1 MALQKRK
8 ACKSEKG
15 DRKIREGFFQTE
27 KTNKIARRLF
37 RKFQNGKPD
46 RTVFKKEIAPAV
58 QHGCSD
64 GISFT
69 KSSHSLYAGKV
80 FTKNAKN
87 KEDAIL
93 GLGNNGIWKN
103 GMGMP
108 TAFTENSGNRD
119 LLIYSLS
126 MNDINNRTG
135 IGSMDLTVSFGMTD
149 GTHLGFRI
157 KRAHKIKK

>member
-93 GLGNNGIWKN
+93 GVRNDGIRKN
-103 GMGMP
+103 SVGVP
-108 TAFTENSGNRD
+108 TAFADNPGDTD
-119 LLIYSLS
+119 ILIDRFSRSVL
-126 MNDINNRTG
+126 
-135 IGSMDLTVSFGMTD
+135 
-149 GTHLGFRI
+149 
-157 KRAHKIKK
+157 

>member
-93 GLGNNGIWKN
+93 GVGKNGIWKN
-103 GMGMP
+103 GMCVT
-108 TAFTENSGNRD
+108 TALTNDSGNTD
-119 LLIYSLS
+119 FLI
-126 MNDINNRTG
+126 DRF
-135 IGSMDLTVSFGMTD
+135 SMDDVDD
-149 GTHLGFRI
+149 GTLISGMGFTI
-157 KRAHKIKK
+157 SF